1 MIIANE
7 KEYAERCLKNGIVG
21 EKPRFTMQ
29 ILAKYYFHYLG
40 YRNKKI
46 ANLLTEH
53 LDKYYPR
60 YSAAKLSWEKS
71 IDKIARDAGKYPL
84 YEIDAVWI
92 TKNELRTIEN
102 IDSEDLKKLAFT
114 LLCLAKLGN
123 AKEAK
128 NNSWVNTEIKELL
141 ELANITR
148 TKKAGMKLLSNLRG
162 LGLLE
167 FPKINGNL
175 SNRVT
180 FVDDDSDQALSISDL
195 RSLGYAYLKYR
206 GENIIQCATCGVLI
220 RGSKNGRRKY
230 CSSCKEYKLMEG
242 KVITCVDCGE
252 QFMVSPKDTRTCRC
266 DDCRAEYRRNY
277 FRERNRQKSEQ
288 G

>member
-21 EKPRFTMQ
+21 EKPRFTLQ
-29 ILAKYYFHYLG
+29 ILAKYYFHHLG

-60 YSAAKLSWEKS
+60 YQVAKLSWAKS

-84 YEIDAVWI
+84 YEIDAVCI
-92 TKNELRTIEN
+92 TKNELHTIDN
-102 IDSEDLKKLAFT
+102 IDSADLRKLAFA

-123 AKEAK
+123 AKNAK
-128 NNSWVNTEIKELL
+128 NNSWVNSDIKELL
-141 ELANITR
+141 ELANITS
-148 TKKAGMKLLSNLRG
+148 TKKEGMKLLSNLRG

-167 FPKINGNL
+167 FPKMNGNL

-180 FVDDDSDQALSISDL
+180 FIDDDSAPVLSISDF
-195 RSLGYAYLKYR
+195 RSLGYAYLKYK
-206 GENIIQCATCGVLI
+206 GENFIKCATCGVLI

-230 CSSCKEYKLMEG
+230 CSSCKAYKPMEE
-242 KVITCVDCGE
+242 KVITCIDCGTR
-252 QFMVSPKDTRTCRC
+252 FPVSPKDTRTCRC
-266 DDCRAEYRRNY
+266 EDCYAEYRRNY
-277 FRERNRQKSEQ
+277 FRERNRQKLQ